1 MIPSMTEI
9 VVFLSGSTLATY
21 ALRKQVASLNRLIA
35 EIEQSIAAI
44 GRLVVAIQALR
55 ATIKK

>member
-1 MIPSMTEI
+1 MIPSWTAI

-21 ALRKQVASLNRLIA
+21 ALRKQVASLNRLIT

-44 GRLVVAIQALR
+44 SRLVVAIQALR
-55 ATIKK
+55 AIIQK

>member
-9 VVFLSGSTLATY
+9 VVFLGGSTLATY
-21 ALRKQVASLNRLIA
+21 ALRKQVASLNRLMA
-35 EIEQSIAAI
+35 EVEQSIEAI

-55 ATIKK
+55 AIIKK

>member
-1 MIPSMTEI
+1 MIPSWTAI

-21 ALRKQVASLNRLIA
+21 ALRKQVASLNRLMA
-35 EIEQSIAAI
+35 EIEQSIEAI

-55 ATIKK
+55 AITKK

>member
-35 EIEQSIAAI
+35 EIAQSIAAI
-44 GRLVVAIQALR
+44 GRLIVAIQALR

>member
-1 MIPSMTEI
+1 MIPSWTAI

-21 ALRKQVASLNRLIA
+21 ALRKQVASLTRLIA

-44 GRLVVAIQALR
+44 GRLIVAIQALR
-55 ATIKK
+55 TIIKK

>member
-1 MIPSMTEI
+1 MTEI